1 MHELRKDPL
10 TGRWVVVMTDHSKG
24 PSYYFTDRRKPA
36 LREEPCPLCLQGDG
50 LGTKEILA
58 VKNPEDPNGPAAVRV
73 LANRDPLL
81 QIDGDLSRRGIGMYD
96 TMNGIGANEVI
107 IESVDHDTEPE
118 ELGNEH
124 MTVVL
129 DTYRQRLADLQKD
142 TRFRYLLLFK
152 NHGRAAGA
160 AYDHPHSQIVATP
173 ITPKTV
179 REELNGARTYFG
191 FKERCIFCDMLSQ
204 EMRTGSRMID
214 ENVDFAA
221 FVPFAPRSPFE
232 IWILPR
238 QHQHA
243 YVYLRPEQT
252 ENLAS
257 ILSSCLM
264 RLKRVLKDPPYNLV
278 LHNSPNNIPRAG
290 HWQTLEEDFHWHI
303 ELIPR
308 LFRMDG
314 FEWGSGLHIL
324 PTTPE
329 DAAAFLRG
337 ALS

>member
-1 MHELRKDPL
+1 MHELRKDIL
-10 TGRWVVVMTDHSKG
+10 IGRWVVVMTDHSKD

-36 LREEPCPLCLQGDG
+36 PRIEPCPLCLQGNG

-58 VKNPEDPNGPAAVRV
+58 VKNPDDPNASVAVRV
-73 LANRDPLL
+73 LANKDPLL
-81 QIDGDLSRRGIGMYD
+81 QVDGDLSRRGVGMYD
-96 TMNGIGANEVI
+96 AMNGIGANEVI
-107 IESVDHDTEPE
+107 VESVEHNIEPE
-118 ELGNEH
+118 EIGNGH
-124 MTVVL
+124 MAVLL

-152 NHGRAAGA
+152 NHGRAAGS

-179 REELNGARTYFG
+179 REELNGARTYFK
-191 FKERCIFCDMLSQ
+191 FKERCIFCDILSQ
-204 EMRTGSRMID
+204 EMKTGTRIVAENID
-214 ENVDFAA
+214 FLA

-238 QHQHA
+238 RHQHN
-243 YVYLRPEQT
+243 YTDLKPEQT
-252 ENLAS
+252 GNLAS
-257 ILSSCLM
+257 ILTACLM
-264 RLKRVLKDPPYNLV
+264 KLKLILKDPPYNLV
-278 LHNSPNNIPRAG
+278 LHNSPNKLPRVD
-290 HWQTLEEDFHWHI
+290 HWQTLEDDFHWHI

-329 DAAAFLRG
+329 DAAGFLRR
-337 ALS
+337 A